1 MKFKTLEE
9 IRSHPVWTKLQS
21 QGTEKEKLNKQF
33 LSLSVEEKVIAIDL
47 FESLKVVV
55 EKIIKDRNI
64 NH

>member
-9 IRSHPVWTKLQS
+9 IHSHPVWIKLQS
-21 QGTEKEKLNKQF
+21 QGTDKEKLNKQF